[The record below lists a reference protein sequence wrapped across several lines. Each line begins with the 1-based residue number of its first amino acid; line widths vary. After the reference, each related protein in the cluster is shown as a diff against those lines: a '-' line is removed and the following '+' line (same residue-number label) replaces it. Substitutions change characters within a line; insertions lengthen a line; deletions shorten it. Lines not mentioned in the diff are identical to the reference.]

1 MELSVSSL
9 AIKCTL
15 AAVQIGAIA
24 TMAATQLLPRDLQ
37 IRLMGTRRPMVWSR
51 TVSRSAAVL
60 LLNEAGV
67 VIARFLTGS
76 DKDGKVVTVLTNVC
90 RLACILSWLRSLR
103 NSWGRAER
111 AVKAFL
117 REVNRGSGDH
127 EILLSFLLE
136 TVIPEGTPSNVD
148 VLRNITYATSE
159 ELKEAGGER
168 VKHLLQLDVIRRKKG
183 FADRPILVHIHGGAW
198 HGGDK
203 SGKIPAY
210 FTVASNHNWIVVNIN
225 YRLVPAV
232 TLFEI
237 LCDCKRAIRWVR
249 QNQSVHGGDA
259 GFVAVSG
266 GSAGGHIAALVALTQ
281 NDPAFQRGWEN
292 VDTSV
297 QACVPI
303 YAALEPLGPLSLH
316 PLSGMHAYVRRV
328 VVKLSDED
336 SLRLTGRP
344 VEEWADPVA
353 ALRAVPAEKRSR
365 LPPFFVVHGSAD
377 TLVIV
382 EHSRRF
388 FEELRGGSGAVVAG
402 YLEMSGMHHTFDWYR
417 NPAVFYL
424 SWAMGTVLD
433 ALQEKWQGERGGL

>member
-1 MELSVSSL
+1 
-9 AIKCTL
+9 
-15 AAVQIGAIA
+15 
-24 TMAATQLLPRDLQ
+24 MAATQLLPRDLQ

-67 VIARFLTGS
+67 VIARFLAGS
-76 DKDGKVVTVLTNVC
+76 DNDGKVVTVLTNVC
-90 RLACILSWLRSLR
+90 RLACILSWLRSLW

-111 AVKAFL
+111 AVKGFL
-117 REVNRGSGDH
+117 REVNRGSGGH
-127 EILLSFLLE
+127 ENTVAPMPLSSYELHFSAKSFNNNSSKIELLARDF
-136 TVIPEGTPSNVD
+136 
-148 VLRNITYATSE
+148 TYATSE

-168 VKHLLQLDVIRRKKG
+168 VKHLLQLDVIRRKTG
-183 FADRPILVHIHGGAW
+183 YADRPILVHIHGRAW

-203 SGKIPAY
+203 IPPF
-210 FTVASNHNWIVVNIN
+210 FTVASKHNWIVNIN
-225 YRLVPAV
+225 YLLVPAV
-232 TLFEI
+232 TLLEI

-303 YAALEPLGPLSLH
+303 YGALEPLGPLSLH

-344 VEEWADPVA
+344 VEERADPVA
-353 ALRAVPAEKRSR
+353 ALRAG

-377 TLVIV
+377 SLVIV

-388 FEELRGGSGAVVAG
+388 FEETAG
-402 YLEMSGMHHTFDWYR
+402 FDGI
-417 NPAVFYL
+417 A
-424 SWAMGTVLD
+424 SCM
-433 ALQEKWQGERGGL
+433 